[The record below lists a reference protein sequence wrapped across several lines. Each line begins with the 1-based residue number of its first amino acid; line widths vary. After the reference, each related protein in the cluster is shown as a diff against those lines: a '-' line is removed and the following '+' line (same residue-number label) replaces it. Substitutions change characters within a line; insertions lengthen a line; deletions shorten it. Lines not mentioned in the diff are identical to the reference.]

1 MKAAFLCEFATIR
14 STFAQLV
21 LIYAI
26 IAIVLGI
33 ATESL
38 VALTA
43 CVGAMTPFLVL
54 FTLAG
59 YDATNGWERFRAC
72 LPVSRGAIVASRYV
86 VVLATTLAMIAL
98 ACVLAMALGAL
109 APSLPLSESTAESLA
124 AQADLPLLLGAGLA
138 GGSIVLLVSALI
150 LPFLL
155 RFGMN
160 KAMRIV
166 PVVVMLAFLLGAASL
181 TQLSELNAVIEFV
194 AFVENPV
201 NQPAVIA
208 GFIVGVLAVYLVSCL
223 AATRLYRNKEL

>member
-1 MKAAFLCEFATIR
+1 MKAAFLCELATIR

-26 IAIVLGI
+26 IAVVLGI
-33 ATESL
+33 AMESL

-43 CVGAMTPFLVL
+43 CIGAMTPFLVL

-98 ACVLAMALGAL
+98 SCVLAMALGAL
-109 APSLPLSESTAESLA
+109 APSLPLSEATAESLA
-124 AQADLPLLLGAGLA
+124 AQADLPLLLAAGLA

-160 KAMRIV
+160 KATRIV
-166 PVVVMLAFLLGAASL
+166 PVVVMLAILLGVASF
-181 TQLSELNAVIEFV
+181 TQLSELGAVIEFV
-194 AFVENPV
+194 AFVENPA
-201 NQPAVIA
+201 NQPIVVA
-208 GFIVGVLAVYLVSCL
+208 GFVVGVLAVYLVSLL